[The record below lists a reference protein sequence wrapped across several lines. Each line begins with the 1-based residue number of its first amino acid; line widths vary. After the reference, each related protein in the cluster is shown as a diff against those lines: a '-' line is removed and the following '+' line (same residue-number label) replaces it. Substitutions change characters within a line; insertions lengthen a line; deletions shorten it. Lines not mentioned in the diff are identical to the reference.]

1 MTDGEGLAYTT
12 MEDISFFVVPSDTAV
27 AVNLCCVDLIS
38 ENSEM

>member
-1 MTDGEGLAYTT
+1 MIDGEGLSYTT
-12 MEDISFFVVPSDTAV
+12 VEDVRFFVVPSDTAV